1 MTAIKQTLFCLIC
14 NMSRTLLTQD
24 ELYQRLQQDNPQ
36 WREVGHLTVPK
47 KRRLLYDELSY
58 RVEHFESR
66 TLVVMGPRR
75 VGKTTMLLQLLKEAI
90 ETGRYEKLKTCYVSL
105 DHPLYSGVLPE
116 EVVALVKERH
126 GFHEGGLFIFDE
138 IQYLPDWARYIKWLH
153 DRMPQDKFLVSGSA
167 AAVLRLASKESGV
180 GRFSDFWVKPL
191 SFKEHLLLLGKEEL
205 LRPKAADYGPQ
216 ELEALNQVFEDYV
229 YWGGLPEVVNNAFK
243 RANVEHYVQADIV
256 DKVVLKDIPSLFGIE
271 DTREL
276 NKLLSYITLQTG
288 QEVSIQSLSEKSNG
302 IAKETIRKYL
312 KYLEA
317 AFLIHQMFRVDE
329 NSKRFVRETY
339 FKVYAAIP
347 ALTSALGLGSQA
359 HDAQMGHLV
368 ETAVL
373 IQRLD
378 QRWLQDVYYARWD
391 KGEVD
396 AVFSDPTGKAMG
408 ALEIKWS
415 DAASTRVA
423 TQFCQ
428 RNGFPLLWF
437 STKTIHKTQG
447 MDGVEVRFDPAAVV
461 ALRLA
466 EMPHL
471 KTQAEWV
478 QWVREG

>member
-1 MTAIKQTLFCLIC
+1 MP
-14 NMSRTLLTQD
+14 RTSLTRD

-36 WREVGHLTVPK
+36 WRDVKYLAVPD
-47 KRRLLYDELSY
+47 KRRLLYDELSH
-58 RVEHFESR
+58 RVQHFVNR

-75 VGKTTMLLQLLKEAI
+75 VGKTTMLLQLLKEEI
-90 ETGRYEKLKTCYVSL
+90 ESHHVEALKTCYVSL

-116 EVVALVKERH
+116 EILALVKERH
-126 GFHEGGLFIFDE
+126 GFETGGLFIFDE
-138 IQYLPDWARYIKWLH
+138 IQYLPDWARYLKWLH

-191 SFKEHLLLLGKEEL
+191 SFKEHVMLLGKESL
-205 LRPKAADYGPQ
+205 LRAQAADYSPT
-216 ELEALNQVFEDYV
+216 ELEDLNQVFEDYV
-229 YWGGLPEVVNNAFK
+229 YWGGLPEVVNDAFK
-243 RANVEHYVQADIV
+243 RENVEHYVQADIV

-276 NKLLSYITLQTG
+276 NKLLSYLTLQTG

-347 ALTSALGLGSQA
+347 ALTSALGLA
-359 HDAQMGHLV
+359 LTTNPAQMGHLV
-368 ETAVL
+368 ETAIL
-373 IQRLD
+373 IQRMD

-396 AVFSDPTGKAMG
+396 AVCTDPTGKPMG

-415 DAASTRVA
+415 DSASTKVA
-423 TQFCQ
+423 TQFCA
-428 RNGFPLLWF
+428 RNSLPLLWYT
-437 STKTIHKTQG
+437 TKTIYKTQVL
-447 MDGVEVRFDPAAVV
+447 DGVEIRFEPAALV

-466 EMPHL
+466 DMPRL
-471 KTQAEWV
+471 LNQADWTD
-478 QWVREG
+478 WVREN